1 MLGTVAVA
9 VQGER
14 GGQGRRR
21 RRRRRRAFSQEIKSK
36 ILVSIAN
43 GEYL

>member
-14 GGQGRRR
+14 GGQGR